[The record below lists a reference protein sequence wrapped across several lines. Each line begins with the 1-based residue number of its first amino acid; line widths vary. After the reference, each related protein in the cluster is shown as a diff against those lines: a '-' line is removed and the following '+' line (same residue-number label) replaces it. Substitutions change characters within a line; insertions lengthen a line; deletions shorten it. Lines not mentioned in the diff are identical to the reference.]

1 MSIRQQTGSPQDT
14 VISDSG
20 GLVMA
25 IAEEKGGKKGWGQ
38 RDPNF
43 VMYMCHSFQLF
54 PFQQGL
60 KY

>member
-1 MSIRQQTGSPQDT
+1 
-14 VISDSG
+14 
-20 GLVMA
+20 MA

-60 KY
+60 KYWYMPQRE